1 MRLGIGARITAVFGL
16 GALLLSIVMGGV
28 SYFTTRHFL
37 LAGRETTAQQQAYAN
52 AANLRSSLESGSTN
66 YVTLLTQID
75 FGTGAHSILYHQG
88 NRNPYVSSLQANAS
102 SLPARLRREVLGGS
116 VATQTY
122 RTGAHGTPV
131 IVVGVPIPAV
141 RVSYFEVFDISDLD
155 HTLRVLG
162 LALFG
167 AGVVTTLLGV
177 ALGRFASV
185 RSLRPLA
192 DVSRAAGAIAGG
204 ELDTRLDAEAADPDL
219 EPLTNSFNA
228 MVDQLQE
235 RIEREARFNSD
246 VSHELRSPLT
256 TLAASLEVLE
266 ADRDKLTPRSQRA
279 LQLLGD
285 DLHRFQRMV
294 ADLLE
299 MSRADAGS
307 TDVFLEEVNV
317 AELVQRSVV
326 TGAAHM
332 DGQEIAPPAVH
343 VDPTVRAW
351 RVAADK
357 RRFERVMVNLM
368 ENAANYGGG
377 VTGISVHPGAGDGG
391 AGAGGVDPGAGAPEA
406 STVAVTVDDAGP
418 GINPLERAKVFERFY
433 RGSASGRRGSGTGT
447 GLGLAL
453 VAEHMHVMRGDVR
466 VETSPEGGARL
477 LLTLPVAS
485 RGDEGTDGEEGEAD
499 AGGADVCL
507 DVAAARDEGL
517 VTEPEPEPEGDSE
530 RGEGAGANA
539 LDVNADVDG
548 GRPTGSGGATGG
560 VTEVNT

>member
-28 SYFTTRHFL
+28 SYFTTRHYL
-37 LAGRETTAQQQAYAN
+37 LAGRETSAQQTAFTN
-52 AANLRSSLESGSTN
+52 AVYVRSALQGGDTA

-75 FGTGAHSILYHQG
+75 FGSGAHSILYHQG
-88 NRNPYVSSLQANAS
+88 NPQPYVSSLSVNPSAI
-102 SLPARLRREVLGGS
+102 PARLRHEVLDGTA
-116 VATQTY
+116 ATQTY
-122 RTGAHGTPV
+122 RTGSNGTPV
-131 IVVGVPIPAV
+131 IVVGVPIPSVKVA
-141 RVSYFEVFDISDLD
+141 YFEVFDLSDLD

-167 AGVVTTLLGV
+167 AGVVTTLLGI
-177 ALGRFASV
+177 ALGRFASA

-204 ELDTRLDAEAADPDL
+204 ELDTRLDADAADPDL

-266 ADRDKLTPRSQRA
+266 ADRDKLTPRSRRA
-279 LQLLGD
+279 LQLLSD
-285 DLHRFQRMV
+285 DLRRFQRMV
-294 ADLLE
+294 GDLLE

-307 TDVFLEEVNV
+307 VDVFLEEVSV

-326 TGAAHM
+326 AGAAHM
-332 DGQEIAPPAVH
+332 DGQVLEPPAVE
-343 VDPTVRAW
+343 VDPVVRAW

-377 VTGISVHPGAGDGG
+377 VTGISVHPG
-391 AGAGGVDPGAGAPEA
+391 
-406 STVAVTVDDAGP
+406 P
-418 GINPLERAKVFERFY
+418 GIHPLERSKVFERFY
-433 RGSASGRRGSGTGT
+433 RGSASGRRGAGTGT

-453 VAEHMHVMRGDVR
+453 VAEHLHVMRGDVR
-466 VETSPEGGARL
+466 VESSPAGGARL
-477 LLTLPVAS
+477 VLVLPVAS
-485 RGDEGTDGEEGEAD
+485 RGDEEDGVGEGDEDRDERARKRDGARTGDVAGVTDDD
-499 AGGADVCL
+499 AG
-507 DVAAARDEGL
+507 
-517 VTEPEPEPEGDSE
+517 VTTCG
-530 RGEGAGANA
+530 
-539 LDVNADVDG
+539 G
-548 GRPTGSGGATGG
+548 GRPPPSCSWCWPVLRPGVRFRRRATR
-560 VTEVNT
+560 TRSPPRRCPRTCWTRICPPPRRPSRSRSWRSRCTSSTH